1 MTPDQPVASDRGGL
15 IRWIML
21 AVLVW
26 GLFLALGAYL
36 FGGNLPALRALII
49 AGVVVAFLGFW
60 IVALALRQRRL
71 EQHSTAGDD

>member
-1 MTPDQPVASDRGGL
+1 MTPDQPVAGDRGGL

-60 IVALALRQRRL
+60 IVALVLRQRRL